1 MLAVCDGRRSNEV
14 SGLVMMVVNIW
25 AEIAGPNDDLV
36 LEFDAE
42 LLAGV

>member
-1 MLAVCDGRRSNEV
+1 MLAVCDGRRSNEG
-14 SGLVMMVVNIW
+14 SGLVMVVVDIW

>member
-1 MLAVCDGRRSNEV
+1 MLAVCDGRRSHEV
-14 SGLVMMVVNIW
+14 GRLVMMFVECCGKN
-25 AEIAGPNDDLV
+25 AGPNDGLV